1 MQIKAVKQSIE
12 FSAKIKSTF
21 DHKISSDLPPAQNT
35 KPGEKKVEFPNTYCT
50 IVAQNDG
57 GKIHRHFQAM
67 NENATMEIRLLCQ
80 PIMQKARQS
89 LNDDQKI
96 FQSVICQTGCK

>member
-21 DHKISSDLPPAQNT
+21 DHKISSDLPPAQNA
-35 KPGEKKVEFPNTYCT
+35 KPGEKKVEFPNTHCT

-57 GKIHRHFQAM
+57 
-67 NENATMEIRLLCQ
+67 
-80 PIMQKARQS
+80 
-89 LNDDQKI
+89 
-96 FQSVICQTGCK
+96 

>member
-1 MQIKAVKQSIE
+1 MP
-12 FSAKIKSTF
+12 
-21 DHKISSDLPPAQNT
+21 LAQNA
-35 KPGEKKVEFPNTYCT
+35 KSDEKKDEFPNTHCT

-80 PIMQKARQS
+80 PIMQKERQS

-96 FQSVICQTGCK
+96 FPSVICQTGCK

>member
-1 MQIKAVKQSIE
+1 MHIKAHKQSIE

-21 DHKISSDLPPAQNT
+21 DHKISSDLPPAQNA
-35 KPGEKKVEFPNTYCT
+35 KPGERKVEFPNTHCT

-67 NENATMEIRLLCQ
+67 NENSFAMPANHAKSKTIL
-80 PIMQKARQS
+80 K
-89 LNDDQKI
+89 
-96 FQSVICQTGCK
+96 